1 LIGPSRADNRKA
13 ESSFAPA
20 PGMSLYERSVR
31 LAHRAYK
38 LTLSPWIGRQCRF
51 LPTCSDY
58 AAEALIVHGPWR
70 GGSLAVQRLCKCHP
84 WGGSGHDPVP
94 PAPPRRA
101 PEV

>member
-1 LIGPSRADNRKA
+1 
-13 ESSFAPA
+13 
-20 PGMSLYERSVR
+20 MTLYERCVG

-38 LTLSPWIGRQCRF
+38 LTLSPLIGRQCRY

-70 GGSLAVQRLCKCHP
+70 GTSLAVKRLCKCHP

-94 PAPPRRA
+94 PAPPTRGA
-101 PEV
+101 TEV